1 MPPSAGNPAVRSG
14 GFGLIKRRISE
25 SLDITDT
32 QSSAAGNVR
41 TVAIRRM
48 AKLTMAGS
56 YVAII
61 TPFTESDE
69 VDYAKLE
76 ELVEWHI
83 AEGYAIMLRRDLV

>member
-1 MPPSAGNPAVRSG
+1 
-14 GFGLIKRRISE
+14 
-25 SLDITDT
+25 
-32 QSSAAGNVR
+32 
-41 TVAIRRM
+41 M

-76 ELVEWHI
+76 ELVEWHV
-83 AEGYAIMLRRDLV
+83 AEG